1 MKNSHPIAIIGGYD
15 AISSSF
21 FAKTKL
27 LNQNSIFI
35 NVNSKKTNKKG
46 IYNFEIFELGRI
58 INTLQTYKINNL
70 LFLGKVTRPNL
81 SKYKN
86 DGEIEKYIPQLIN
99 SFKKGDGTILS
110 QVINIF
116 KQKGFNI
123 ISPLKISPSFFLEK
137 NDLSEDIPSK
147 IKVDIDK
154 SIKLLD
160 DLSKYDNAQSLV
172 MVNGYIIAIEA
183 AEGTDSMLIR
193 AANIRKKLNQSEHKA
208 GILTKIPKKN
218 QSKFIDLPVIG
229 VRNIKLAKKV
239 SLSGIAINPSFTI
252 VHNKNKILKLAKEN
266 GLKIYNVNG

>member
-172 MVNGYIIAIEA
+172 CVNGYIIAIEA
-183 AEGTDSMLIR
+183 AEGTDSLLIR
-193 AANIRKKLNQSEHKA
+193 SASVRRKIKQIDNKA
-208 GILTKIPKKN
+208 GLLTKIPKKN
-218 QSKFIDLPVIG
+218 QSKLVDLPVIG
-229 VRNIKLAKKV
+229 VKTLKLIKKANLNG
-239 SLSGIAINPSFTI
+239 LAINPKYTI
-252 VHNKNKILKLAKEN
+252 IHNKKNFLAFAYSN
-266 GLKIYNVNG
+266 NLKIYSVI